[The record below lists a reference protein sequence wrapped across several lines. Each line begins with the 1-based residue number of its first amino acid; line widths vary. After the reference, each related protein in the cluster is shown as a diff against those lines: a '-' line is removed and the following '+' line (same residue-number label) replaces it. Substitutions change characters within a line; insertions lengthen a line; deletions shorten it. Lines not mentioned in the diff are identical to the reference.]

1 MNKTFLSLS
10 LVFLFFVACKVDFL
24 PSAPGENCIHFEPL
38 RYISYPKD
46 LVWTLS
52 YFDSDG
58 KLIQLDIA
66 TKNYEAVQIAIPP
79 EHCTALLLSCDLEKS
94 ENFEKALAEKPWGFI
109 APFGREASEASTVA
123 SLVFFKLIQGASD
136 TKAAIAY
143 ASYFNWEKLVESLEK
158 QSDPFL
164 LDIDL
169 MATAIAEGSFTS
181 KSIKKLLP

>member
-1 MNKTFLSLS
+1 
-10 LVFLFFVACKVDFL
+10 
-24 PSAPGENCIHFEPL
+24 
-38 RYISYPKD
+38 
-46 LVWTLS
+46 
-52 YFDSDG
+52 
-58 KLIQLDIA
+58 
-66 TKNYEAVQIAIPP
+66 
-79 EHCTALLLSCDLEKS
+79 
-94 ENFEKALAEKPWGFI
+94 
-109 APFGREASEASTVA
+109 
-123 SLVFFKLIQGASD
+123 VFFKLIQGASD